1 MSTAENP
8 NVDFNDAL
16 VTSIKVEID
25 APASLVWDILID
37 MPKYGE
43 WNPFCIECDSTLE
56 MGAPV
61 NMKLKSYITPDE
73 VFDNCE
79 FICAFEP
86 EKMISWELPY
96 SDEWPYPRAA
106 TRLLKVLALKNVA
119 IIPQMPFLAITA
131 FMSCALPDHGSNLH
145 LMIQHMH

>member
-8 NVDFNDAL
+8 NVDFNPDAL

-96 SDEWPYPRAA
+96 SPITNPCGERARNRQSLRRA
-106 TRLLKVLALKNVA
+106 IMYTRY
-119 IIPQMPFLAITA
+119 
-131 FMSCALPDHGSNLH
+131 GS
-145 LMIQHMH
+145 